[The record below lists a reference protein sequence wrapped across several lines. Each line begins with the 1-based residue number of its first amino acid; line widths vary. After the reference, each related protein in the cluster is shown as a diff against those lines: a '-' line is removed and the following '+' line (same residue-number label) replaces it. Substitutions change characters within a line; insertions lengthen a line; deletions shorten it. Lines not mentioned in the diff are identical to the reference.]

1 MDKIDSI
8 LVRLQCIKNDVKEAS
23 DESKDRDAQALA
35 NQNSMKESLK
45 AVSDIPK
52 IKSDIDKLDAK
63 LSEVLEAIKSLAKKE
78 SSEVNN

>member
-1 MDKIDSI
+1 MDKIDNI
-8 LVRLQCIKNDVKEAS
+8 LVKLQCIKNDVREAS
-23 DESKDRDAQALA
+23 DESKNRDAQVLA

-45 AVSDIPK
+45 AVAEIPK
-52 IKSDIDKLDAK
+52 IKSDIAKLDSK

>member
-8 LVRLQCIKNDVKEAS
+8 LVKLQCIKNDVKEAS
-23 DESKDRDAQALA
+23 NVSRDMNAQALA

-45 AVSDIPK
+45 AIDDIPK
-52 IKSDIDKLDAK
+52 IKSDIAKLETK
-63 LSEVLEAIKSLAKKE
+63 LSEILEAIKSLAKKE